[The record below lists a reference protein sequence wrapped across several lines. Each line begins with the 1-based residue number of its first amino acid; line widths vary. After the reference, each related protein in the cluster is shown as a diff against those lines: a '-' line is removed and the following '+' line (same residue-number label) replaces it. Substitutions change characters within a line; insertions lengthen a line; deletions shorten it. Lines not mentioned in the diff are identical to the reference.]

1 MTAMSELMNELIE
14 QLICE
19 WLEMERN
26 INCRGMTRD
35 EMFACAEKEW
45 PNRDKP
51 AEDRMGSFYVRPGT
65 MS

>member
-1 MTAMSELMNELIE
+1 MSELMNELIE

-45 PNRDKP
+45 PK
-51 AEDRMGSFYVRPGT
+51 GT
-65 MS
+65 SQRRIAWARSM